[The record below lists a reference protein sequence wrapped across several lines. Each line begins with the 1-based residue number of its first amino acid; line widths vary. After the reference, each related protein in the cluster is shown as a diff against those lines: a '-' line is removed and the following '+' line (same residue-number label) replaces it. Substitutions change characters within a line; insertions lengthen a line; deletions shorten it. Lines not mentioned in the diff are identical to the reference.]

1 MVYAGYSDLHGK
13 WTAGFCDGYIR
24 LSAGS
29 YQELVD
35 KLGMPVAACH
45 HASLRKVPPT
55 HLGRTHR

>member
-24 LSAGS
+24 ASAGS

-35 KLGMPVAACH
+35 KLGTPV
-45 HASLRKVPPT
+45 
-55 HLGRTHR
+55 